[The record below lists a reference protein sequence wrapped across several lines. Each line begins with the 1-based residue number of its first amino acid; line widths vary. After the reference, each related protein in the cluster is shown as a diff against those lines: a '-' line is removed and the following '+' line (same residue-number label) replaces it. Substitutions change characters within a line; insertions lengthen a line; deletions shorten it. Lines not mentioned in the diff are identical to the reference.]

1 MGLPLGQHPES
12 ASSPAADPPLG
23 LWALVAAAWVPAGN
37 HSKACSCSVPAASRS
52 FMSCSGVSWSRAAS
66 QTHTRTTHCIVS
78 LGRGHVLRPFVFYF
92 EGRRKGKPSCISTWE
107 VYLSLTLWC
116 SLDRAPAIPWHG
128 EMGTCHQYRQLNSSW
143 LPDCLHKTAKY
154 FLQTGVHVEG
164 QEDDQHAKTMTPS
177 LSHTHT
183 STGWKAFWVRVATRF
198 KKPYPCICLWGLRS

>member
-92 EGRRKGKPSCISTWE
+92 EGRRKGKPSRISTWE
-107 VYLSLTLWC
+107 VYLSLTLW
-116 SLDRAPAIPWHG
+116 R
-128 EMGTCHQYRQLNSSW
+128 
-143 LPDCLHKTAKY
+143 
-154 FLQTGVHVEG
+154 
-164 QEDDQHAKTMTPS
+164 S
-177 LSHTHT
+177 LSKGFNGLSPPQDQVQVKRHSKGGDSRDTRVV
-183 STGWKAFWVRVATRF
+183 KA
-198 KKPYPCICLWGLRS
+198 L